1 MNALK
6 IFCKAGLLL
15 AVCCSAGCFGAASST
30 YVAKDVDVRGKPS
43 KFEHR
48 QKARSVEEAIA
59 RMLTDP
65 TFDESYREVAE
76 LAKAA
81 GRKKPVLAIKPIQN
95 NTGDGKSDSAATHQI
110 FKSLQASLRKTG
122 KFEIVDYTQRQALI
136 KTVID
141 GNNNGDDGGA
151 IQPIGTYKSPNLIL
165 TGDIRRDETEDRG
178 RKVYFHFLNLEIQS
192 TATGTVFWNDT
203 VEIAKQEPS
212 RGRFGFRGR

>member
-6 IFCKAGLLL
+6 TFCKAGLLL

-110 FKSLQASLRKTG
+110 FKSLQTSLRKTG

-141 GNNNGDDGGA
+141 GNKCQYRSIFLHPDTATVRCDVCIGA
-151 IQPIGTYKSPNLIL
+151 VVHLR
-165 TGDIRRDETEDRG
+165 TGDHWTEQYG
-178 RKVYFHFLNLEIQS
+178 SEGCAV
-192 TATGTVFWNDT
+192 
-203 VEIAKQEPS
+203 
-212 RGRFGFRGR
+212 